1 MKKQSKSNERP
12 DFAEKIGLIYNEVNS
27 IEIKPTD
34 THESSLNKFYKIM
47 RKHGIKHGTWSED
60 GIGVISANPEWVML
74 YDVFKNKI
82 DTYYIF
88 ANLLQNPPKD
98 LLAYGKKTIIKPEK
112 SIKNKK

>member
-1 MKKQSKSNERP
+1 MKKQSKTHERP
-12 DFAEKIGLIYNEVNS
+12 YFAEKIGLIYNEVNS

-60 GIGVISANPEWVML
+60 GIGIISANPEWVML

-88 ANLLQNPPKD
+88 ANLLKNPPKD
-98 LLAYGKKTIIKPEK
+98 LLAYGKKPIIKPEK

>member
-1 MKKQSKSNERP
+1 MKKQSKSNEIP

-60 GIGVISANPEWVML
+60 GIGVILAKPEWVML
-74 YDVFKNKI
+74 YDV
-82 DTYYIF
+82 
-88 ANLLQNPPKD
+88 L
-98 LLAYGKKTIIKPEK
+98 
-112 SIKNKK
+112 